1 MDVSLAVG
9 VAPKDYIVAITAVLG
24 LPAELI
30 HWTNP
35 KTVGKY
41 EPFTHPNI

>member
-1 MDVSLAVG
+1 MDVTLAVR
-9 VAPKDYIVAITAVLG
+9 VAPKDYVAAITAVLG
-24 LPAELI
+24 LPAERVN
-30 HWTNP
+30 WTNP